1 MFLLKNSTRKN
12 ADYLLYVE
20 KMEENEVLP
29 GVKSFIEKAKKENI
43 KIALGSAS
51 KNARLILEK
60 IGLISYFD
68 AIIDGND
75 VSKAKPDP
83 EVFILAAQKLGIPN
97 ENCVVFED
105 AEAGIQAAKSAG
117 MKAIGIGSP
126 DILKQ
131 ADSVFSDFLQVN
143 KYF

>member
-1 MFLLKNSTRKN
+1 M
-12 ADYLLYVE
+12 
-20 KMEENEVLP
+20 
-29 GVKSFIEKAKKENI
+29 
-43 KIALGSAS
+43 
-51 KNARLILEK
+51 
-60 IGLISYFD
+60 
-68 AIIDGND
+68 
-75 VSKAKPDP
+75 
-83 EVFILAAQKLGIPN
+83 
-97 ENCVVFED
+97 VFED